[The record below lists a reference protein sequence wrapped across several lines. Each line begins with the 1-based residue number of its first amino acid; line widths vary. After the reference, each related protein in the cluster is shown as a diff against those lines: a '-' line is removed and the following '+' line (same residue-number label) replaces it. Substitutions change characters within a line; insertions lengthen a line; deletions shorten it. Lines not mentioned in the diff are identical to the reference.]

1 MMKLKILNIRNAYV
15 ERIRKDADPL
25 FFVNK
30 LEYCSFL
37 VKNIVET

>member
-1 MMKLKILNIRNAYV
+1 MLRGFAKM
-15 ERIRKDADPL
+15 RIL
-25 FFVNK
+25 FFLVNK